1 MQLRSIYA
9 SHVELTRRLDELDMK
24 VSRHDPKLRAIVEV
38 IRQVALPPTPARR
51 PIDLTRTKS
60 Q

>member
-1 MQLRSIYA
+1 
-9 SHVELTRRLDELDMK
+9 MK